1 MYKVGFLLFIAVFF
15 SSCTLSNRDIE
26 NHWWKFGERRK
37 SSLNCDSIRINQHI
51 DVMYFDKMNHYTL
64 IGDTIYKEELP
75 YAEIISRYNK
85 ESVRMEIVQFETKD
99 TILYF
104 GK

>member
-1 MYKVGFLLFIAVFF
+1 MYKAGFLLFVSVFF
-15 SSCTLSNRDIE
+15 SSCTLSNKDIE
-26 NHWWKFGERRK
+26 NHWWKLGERRK
-37 SSLNCDSIRINQHI
+37 SYFDYDSIRNNQHI
-51 DVMYFDKMNHYTL
+51 DVVYFDKTNHYTL
-64 IGDTIYKEELP
+64 IGDTIYKEGSP

-85 ESVRMEIVQFETKD
+85 ESMRMEIVQFETKD